1 MRVLLGQ
8 IVSGKLTE
16 IVVKAGFA
24 NNLRTY
30 AWGSR
35 NLVFYENISW
45 QPADSVKNPVSLVG
59 VCKFCPPLF
68 SCDRDLISISD
79 GFDESLEDCND

>member
-59 VCKFCPPLF
+59 VRAGLN
-68 SCDRDLISISD
+68 L
-79 GFDESLEDCND
+79 